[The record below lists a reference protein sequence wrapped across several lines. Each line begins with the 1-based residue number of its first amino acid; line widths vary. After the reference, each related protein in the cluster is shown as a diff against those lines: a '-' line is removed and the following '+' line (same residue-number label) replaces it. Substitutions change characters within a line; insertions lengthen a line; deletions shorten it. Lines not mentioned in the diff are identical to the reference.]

1 MLFHLYGIKLN
12 MNNKN
17 ITWKPPNNLN
27 LTNTTLNYSRVKHL
41 HPHVQMNKKMTLKKT
56 KSWRKSGISKF
67 VLLETTKKPCIVVYL
82 LFE

>member
-1 MLFHLYGIKLN
+1 

-56 KSWRKSGISKF
+56 KS
-67 VLLETTKKPCIVVYL
+67 
-82 LFE
+82 